1 MASEVQVAN
10 RALTKLGSFRIL
22 SLDDDSKPARAIKSC
37 FDDLR
42 DDELRS
48 YGWQFA
54 LKRVQLVASAT
65 APDHGWTYQ
74 YPLPADFLALDMV
87 NDQFPAVSLDD
98 YITNDVI
105 EYSHEANVIMTDF
118 PSPLKVRY
126 IARITDPNQWDP
138 NFREVLAC
146 RIAVEVAEEL
156 TQSGPK
162 RQLAWD
168 EYKRAL
174 VRAITSNSF
183 ERPPVM
189 LADDSWIMGRI

>member
-118 PSPLKVRY
+118 TSPLKVRY
-126 IARITDPNQWDP
+126 IARITDPNQWDA

-146 RIAVEVAEEL
+146 RIAAEVAEEL

-162 RQLAWD
+162 RQQAWD

>member
-146 RIAVEVAEEL
+146 RIAAEVAEEL

-162 RQLAWD
+162 RQQAWD